1 MRAIKVRQLVYCLKN
16 AYIHVKTTKQRR
28 LKKYIFFAAT
38 KIQSLVRGFLAR
50 KNRLPYKKA
59 TKGRAAK
66 LEAVALGWKVR
77 RIFKLKEVQ
86 MRVH

>member
-1 MRAIKVRQLVYCLKN
+1 MAKVRELVYCLKN
-16 AYIHVKTTKQRR
+16 AYIHVKNVKQRR

-50 KNRLPYKKA
+50 KNRVPYKRA
-59 TKGRAAK
+59 TKKKAAQ
-66 LEAVALGWKVR
+66 LEAVALGWKIR

-86 MRVH
+86 MRIT